1 MKIASNLSAVIDI
14 NEKELNVIAFE
25 DTYQCNEF
33 IRNLLNYLC
42 SKEDGDDLF
51 SELIDEDI
59 STVNVKSFHSIVINC
74 GTLDLISEKQ
84 MKDALLKRIEHDCMG
99 SEDIGKVYEKIERE
113 IGRLTSL
120 VKINDE
126 QYQIELDET
135 QLQFK
140 QFLKLFKIDVHN
152 DFSNLNAV
160 QARKACIDL
169 LMDKK
174 KENILFLLFPEA
186 NLGVRDMK
194 SFLDLVRSYD
204 MTTIIVTNHP
214 YFMLEADN
222 LALSKQNMTLFDIN
236 QVREELKAMFPEDTI
251 DAKVIKQ
258 IAINEF
264 TANPIIKD
272 ERYIKFINEY

>member
-14 NEKELNVIAFE
+14 NEKKINTIAFE

-84 MKDALLKRIEHDCMG
+84 MKDALLKRIESDCRG
-99 SEDIGKVYEKIERE
+99 REDIGQVYEKIERE
-113 IGRLTSL
+113 IGRLASL
-120 VKINDE
+120 VKIDDE

-152 DFSNLNAV
+152 NFSNLSAV
-160 QARKACIDL
+160 QARKVCIDL
-169 LMDKK
+169 MKDKK

-194 SFLDLVRSYD
+194 NFLNMVRSYQ

-214 YFMLEADN
+214 YFMVEADN
-222 LALSKQNMTLFDIN
+222 LAMSKRNMTLFDLN
-236 QVREELKAMFPEDTI
+236 EVREEFKLLFPEDDVDERI
-251 DAKVIKQ
+251 IKQ

-264 TANPIIKD
+264 MQSHLIKD
-272 ERYIKFINEY
+272 ERYIKFINSY

>member
-14 NEKELNVIAFE
+14 KDKEINVIAFE

-84 MKDALLKRIEHDCMG
+84 MKDALLKRIEHDCRG
-99 SEDIGKVYEKIERE
+99 NEDIGKVYKNIERE
-113 IGRLTSL
+113 IGKLASL

-160 QARKACIDL
+160 QARKVCIDL
-169 LMDKK
+169 LKDKK

-194 SFLDLVRSYD
+194 SFLEMVRNYE

-214 YFMLEADN
+214 YFMIEANN
-222 LALSKQNMTLFDIN
+222 LAMSKRNMTLFDLD
-236 QVREELKAMFPEDTI
+236 QVREEFRLIFPGD
-251 DAKVIKQ
+251 DADEKIIKQ

-264 TANPIIKD
+264 MQSHLIKD
-272 ERYIKFINEY
+272 ERYIKFINDY